1 MKSSYIEKARHI
13 DIFATSNLISLSNS
27 LTSSGCIACNA
38 LVKEPLGES
47 IRKIPGENNLFIF
60 GDLQLYL
67 RLRDLDSPA
76 IISRQGEFM
85 SGVQGKAETYFC

>member
-1 MKSSYIEKARHI
+1 MNFQINIIRTELRTPA
-13 DIFATSNLISLSNS
+13 
-27 LTSSGCIACNA
+27 GNA
-38 LVKEPLGES
+38 LRKEPPREG

-76 IISRQGEFM
+76 IISRQGRFM
-85 SGVQGKAETYFC
+85 SAGQG

>member
-1 MKSSYIEKARHI
+1 MGLLDGLTDIE
-13 DIFATSNLISLSNS
+13 LVLSV
-27 LTSSGCIACNA
+27 TSSGWFCAA
-38 LVKEPLGES
+38 LFKEPPGGS

-76 IISRQGEFM
+76 IISRQGNFM
-85 SGVQGKAETYFC
+85 SAGQGLG

>member
-1 MKSSYIEKARHI
+1 MLQA
-13 DIFATSNLISLSNS
+13 A
-27 LTSSGCIACNA
+27 LTT
-38 LVKEPLGES
+38 KEPPGES

-76 IISRQGEFM
+76 IISRQGLEDKVRLRLIF
-85 SGVQGKAETYFC
+85 VDVL

>member
-1 MKSSYIEKARHI
+1 MTSYC
-13 DIFATSNLISLSNS
+13 
-27 LTSSGCIACNA
+27 CICDA
-38 LVKEPLGES
+38 LVKEPPGES

-76 IISRQGEFM
+76 IISRQGRFM
-85 SGVQGKAETYFC
+85 SGGQDKVWANIC